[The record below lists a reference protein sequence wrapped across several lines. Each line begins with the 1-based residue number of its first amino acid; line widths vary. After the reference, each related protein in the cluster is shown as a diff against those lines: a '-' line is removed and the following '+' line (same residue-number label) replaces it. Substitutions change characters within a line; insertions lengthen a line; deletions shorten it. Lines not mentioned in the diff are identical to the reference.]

1 MFTPGGPQINDRGVR
16 IQMVDASSIFKGLD
30 SLECLFAVQT
40 KDSRSN
46 GQARRKCFIV
56 LRKTMLLCDSVVRV
70 INLSL
75 FRYGD
80 MSELC

>member
-1 MFTPGGPQINDRGVR
+1 MFTLGGPQINDRGVR

-30 SLECLFAVQT
+30 SLFAVQT
-40 KDSRSN
+40 KDSQSN

-70 INLSL
+70 ILFINLNL
-75 FRYGD
+75 IRYGD